1 MAESLEDCRW
11 LLPLDGG
18 SLPDK
23 RLIGGKGWS
32 IAHMLSL
39 GLPVPPAFVITT
51 EACAAYLDR
60 GTLPEDLDEELAAA
74 VRWLEEQSGRTYG
87 HGTSPLL
94 VSVRSGAPIS
104 MPGMMDT
111 VLNLGINARTM
122 AALAAESGDPRFAR
136 DTFRRFHELFGE
148 IVLKATVPE
157 LDEDEDLAGWLA
169 RIETAA
175 GQAIP
180 EAPMA
185 QLTATVE
192 AVFRSWNARRA
203 KRYRTHHGIPD
214 DLGTAVTVQ
223 AMVFGNLD
231 ENSGTGVLFSRNPLT
246 GEPEPYGEYL
256 RCAQGEDV
264 VSGKFTPQHLDDMK
278 AAVPAAYSELI
289 QAGRSLE
296 GANREAQDIE
306 FTVQHGRLYL
316 PQARAAKRSPAAA
329 VRIAVDMVREGMITL
344 EEATQR
350 ITPEQVHTIL
360 SPRLADGAAEGATV
374 LASGLGVSHGIGVGI
389 VVTDADEAEQRARAG
404 DEVVLATATTS
415 PDDVHGMLVAR
426 AVITEQG
433 GSTSHAAVVGRA
445 LGLPS
450 VVGCGSGTVTGLGGR
465 VVTVDGE
472 HGRIYEGALEVV
484 TPCET
489 QDQRLQDLLAWARDH
504 SPLTVYRHAEA
515 PEDTL
520 DLDGVDDAADPANLP
535 SLIKGSRGARG
546 GSIASEEGVLAAL
559 DAGLEY
565 IVGEPTLPIL
575 LTALQASARSQNSSS
590 KENE

>member
-1 MAESLEDCRW
+1 MADALRGCRW
-11 LLPLDGG
+11 LLPLNGVN
-18 SLPDK
+18 LPEK
-23 RLIGGKGWS
+23 TLIGGKGWS

-39 GLPVPPAFVITT
+39 NLPVPPAFVITT
-51 EACAAYLDR
+51 EACAAYLDG
-60 GTLPEDLDEELAAA
+60 GTLPAGLDEELAAA
-74 VRWLEEQSGRTYG
+74 MAWLEEQSGRSYG
-87 HGTSPLL
+87 HGRSPLL

-111 VLNLGINARTM
+111 VLNLGINAETM
-122 AALAAESGDPRFAR
+122 AALAEESGDRRFAR
-136 DTFRRFHELFGE
+136 DTYRRFYELFGE

-157 LDEDEDLAGWLA
+157 LGDDEPVTDWRA
-169 RIETAA
+169 RIEQAA
-175 GQAIP
+175 GQTIP
-180 EAPMA
+180 ETPME
-185 QLTATVE
+185 QLKATIE

-203 KRYRTHHGIPD
+203 KRYRKHHGIPD

-264 VSGKFTPQHLDDMK
+264 VSGKFTPEHLDDMK
-278 AAVPAAYSELI
+278 MAVPEAYSALI
-289 QAGRSLE
+289 EASRSLE
-296 GANREAQDIE
+296 NANREAQDIE

-316 PQARAAKRSPAAA
+316 LQSRTAKRSPAAA
-329 VRIAVDMVREGMITL
+329 VRIAVDMVREGTITM
-344 EEATQR
+344 EEAAQR
-350 ITPEQVHTIL
+350 ITPDQIHTIL
-360 SPRLADGAAEGATV
+360 SPRLAEGVAESSAV
-374 LASGLGVSHGIGVGI
+374 LASGLGVSHGIGVGT
-389 VVTDADEAEQRARAG
+389 VVIDADEAEHRARG
-404 DEVVLATATTS
+404 GEDVVLATATTS
-415 PDDVHGMLVAR
+415 PDDVHGMFVAR

-450 VVGCGSGTVTGLGGR
+450 VVGCGIGTVTGLAGQ

-472 HGRIYEGALEVV
+472 HGRVYQGALEVV

-489 QDQRLQDLLAWARDH
+489 EDKRLHDLLVWAQDH
-504 SPLTVYRHAEA
+504 SPLAVYRCAEA
-515 PEDTL
+515 PADAL
-520 DLDGVDDAADPANLP
+520 DLEGIEDAADPAKLP
-535 SLIKGSRGARG
+535 GLIAGCRGVRGA
-546 GSIASEEGVLAAL
+546 SIASEDGVRAAL

-575 LTALQASARSQNSSS
+575 LAALQATANPENRSS
-590 KENE
+590 KENK